1 MKKIN
6 VSKNKKRLT
15 PTHKALNES
24 EMIKRDVKRIFAEYK
39 KVFINLS
46 K

>member
-1 MKKIN
+1 MRKIG
-6 VSKNKKRLT
+6 VSKNNKRST

-24 EMIKRDVKRIFAEYK
+24 EMIKRDVKKIFAEYK